1 MMNKTRHIG
10 ATGVAVLSL
19 LSLHANA
26 QLVISDT
33 LTGKSS
39 QFKWMALNGACL
51 TAGDGSASTIPAC
64 NGLAY
69 YAKKTQVGGQDG
81 TIPDID
87 GSGALR
93 LTNGDTTT
101 TGSNGTNQTG
111 AVVSNF
117 IFPTDQGLQVTF
129 TTVTYGGNSYTG
141 IAKNTGADGISF
153 FLSDGSQDPTVGGL
167 GGSLGYSCSNG
178 NATYD
183 GVAGGY
189 IGIGIDEFGN
199 FSNKGDNTSTG
210 PGQGA
215 SRISLRGA
223 GNTNW
228 AYLSTGPYAKYYPS
242 GKNGLAA
249 ADQKAAV
256 QNTCKTGKIWD
267 YSNGVKN
274 AAATSIA
281 LPYNYNFIQKSD
293 LPSNVVIQSQQAVP
307 TPKRSAA
314 TPITYALKITQDG
327 LLTLQYSYNGGAT
340 QTVVSNQKITDSNGP
355 LPKNFRFGFSAGTG
369 GGSNVHEITCF
380 KAAPVTQSNSSGGIN
395 TQPEQRVQVGTQ
407 LYVPYYKA
415 TNWWG
420 GMAAQQLL
428 MDSQTGVVTVSTT
441 ATWDASCTLTGGQ
454 CKAMD
459 VNNTGGPTVPAQ
471 PSTART
477 ILTWDGS
484 KGVPL
489 QWTSAISTTQQGYL
503 RGTDTAAV
511 GQARLAYLRG
521 DRSNEISTTGSG
533 TFRARDGVLGDIV
546 NSSPAW
552 VGAPALSYSGTWQDS
567 LYPATKL
574 AESGYATYISNN
586 ALRQNVVYI
595 GSNDGLVHGFRAGS
609 YDAAGNYVNTNND
622 GREVL
627 AYMPAAALSTI
638 HSSTATMDYS
648 DTQYGHN
655 LYVDGTPGTGDLFYN
670 GAWHTWL
677 VGGLGGGG
685 NPSGP
690 VPDGKTA
697 AVGGAIYALD
707 VTDPSSFSESNASS
721 LVIGEWN
728 AATLSCANVKN
739 CGNYLGATYGTPV
752 IRRLHNGSWAVMFG
766 NGLNSSAGSAGMYMM
781 MVDPKTGQ
789 ISSTQYL
796 DTGAGISGVL
806 RNGIAYVTPVDLDGD
821 HIVDYVYAG
830 DVLGN
835 VWRFDLTSQNPNNW
849 SVSKLFSTGGLPIT
863 SRVAVGA
870 LPISATN
877 GSAQRLMV
885 AFGTGQRFEQT
896 QANAAAYVSGQQ
908 RLYGIW
914 DWNMSGWNAVA
925 SSGAKYASLSGPQ
938 SVALANLQ
946 QQTILEE
953 YMAASG
959 TFYRTVSTN
968 PVCWQGSSVCKAS
981 NTQYG
986 WYLNLTG
993 KDEQVVYN
1001 PTIAYGMFVVNTVIP
1016 PSSAAAQTLSCD
1028 APAAKG
1034 FTMSVT
1040 MAAGGAGKAS
1050 FFATSNDV
1058 FAPHNGNLVSGV
1070 GLSATGSSSFVTVGG
1085 NAWMV
1090 NNTQGGTGVATQI
1103 NPFASGSAVGS
1114 RLNWTKLR

>member
-1 MMNKTRHIG
+1 MMKKTRHIG
-10 ATGVAVLSL
+10 AAGVALLSL
-19 LSLHANA
+19 LSLRANA

-33 LTGKSS
+33 LTGTSSSFDWKS
-39 QFKWMALNGACL
+39 LNGACL
-51 TAGDGSASTIPAC
+51 TAGDGKTKSTIPAC
-64 NGLAY
+64 SGLAY
-69 YAKKTQVGGQDG
+69 YTNKKATLVGGQNG
-81 TIPDID
+81 TIPDKD

-101 TGSNGTNQTG
+101 SGSNGTNQTG

-117 IFPTDQGLQVTF
+117 TFPTNQGLQVTF
-129 TTVTYGGNSYTG
+129 STVTYGGNSYTG

-153 FLSDGSQDPTVGGL
+153 FLADGSESPTVGAL

-178 NATYD
+178 NPTYD

-215 SRISLRGA
+215 SRISIRGA

-228 AYLSTGPYAKYYPS
+228 TSLSTGAYKKYYPS
-242 GKNGLAA
+242 NLSAD
-249 ADQKAAV
+249 DQKAAV

-267 YSNGVKN
+267 YSKGAKS
-274 AAATSIA
+274 AAATSIN

-293 LPSNVVIQSQQAVP
+293 LPSNVVIQSQQAVA

-355 LPKNFRFGFSAGTG
+355 LPSSFRFGFSAGTG

-380 KAAPVTQSNSSGGIN
+380 KAAPVAQSSSSGGIN

-407 LYVPYYKA
+407 LYLPYYQP

-420 GMAAQQLL
+420 GLTAQQLL
-428 MDSQTGVVTVSTT
+428 MDTNTGAVSISNT
-441 ATWDASCTLTGGQ
+441 ATWDANCTLTGGKCQ
-454 CKAMD
+454 AM
-459 VNNTGGPTVPAQ
+459 GGTAVGAQ
-471 PSTART
+471 APGART
-477 ILTWDGS
+477 ILTWNGS

-489 QWTSAISTTQQGYL
+489 QWTNAISTAQQGYL
-503 RGTDTAAV
+503 TGTDTGAV
-511 GQARLAYLRG
+511 GQSRLAYLRG
-521 DRSNEISTTGSG
+521 DRTNEMSSAGTGS
-533 TFRARDGVLGDIV
+533 FRKRDGVLGDIV
-546 NSSPAW
+546 NASPTW
-552 VGAPALSYSGTWQDS
+552 VGAPALSYSGSWQDS
-567 LYPATKL
+567 LYPSVKL
-574 AESGYATYISNN
+574 SESGYASYISSN

-595 GSNDGLVHGFRAGS
+595 GSNDGMVHGFRAGS
-609 YDAAGNYVNTNND
+609 YDASGNYVNTNND
-622 GREVL
+622 GLEVL
-627 AYMPAAALSTI
+627 AYMPAAALSSI
-638 HSSTATMDYS
+638 HSSTVSMDFS

-655 LYVDGTPGTGDLFYN
+655 LFVDGTPGTGDLYYN

-690 VPDGKTA
+690 APDGKTA
-697 AVGGAIYALD
+697 VAGGAIYALD
-707 VTDPSSFSESNASS
+707 VTNPSSFSESNAAS

-728 AATLSCANVKN
+728 AASLSCANVKN

-752 IRRLHNGSWAVMFG
+752 IRRLHNGSWAVLFG

-796 DTGAGISGVL
+796 DTGAGIYGGL

-821 HIVDYVYAG
+821 HIVDFVYAG

-835 VWRFDLTSQNPNNW
+835 VWRFDLTSQNPNSW
-849 SVSKLFSTGGLPIT
+849 SVSKIFSTGGLPIT

-870 LPISATN
+870 LPISATT

-896 QANAAAYVSGQQ
+896 QSSAASYASGQQ
-908 RLYGIW
+908 YLYGVW

-925 SSGAKYASLSGPQ
+925 GSGAKFASLTGPQ
-938 SVALANLQ
+938 TNTNLQ
-946 QQTILEE
+946 QQTILDTFT
-953 YMAASG
+953 AASG
-959 TFYRTVSTN
+959 TRYRTVSTN
-968 PVCWQGSSVCKAS
+968 PVCWQGSTVCGNAAS
-981 NTQYG
+981 ANTQYG
-986 WYLNLTG
+986 WYLKLDLSQN
-993 KDEQVVYN
+993 EQVVYN
-1001 PTIAYGMFVVNTVIP
+1001 PTLAYGMFVVNTVIP
-1016 PSSAAAQTLSCD
+1016 PASAAQTLSCD
-1028 APAAKG
+1028 AAPPSG
-1034 FTMSVT
+1034 FTMSVA
-1040 MAAGGAGKAS
+1040 MATGGAGKAS
-1050 FFATSNDV
+1050 FFATSADT
-1058 FAPHNGNLVSGV
+1058 FAPYNDHFVSGI
-1070 GLSATGSSSFVTVGG
+1070 GLSATGSSSFVTTKAG
-1085 NAWMV
+1085 NAWML

-1114 RLNWTKLR
+1114 RLNWSKLR

>member
-1 MMNKTRHIG
+1 MMKKTRHIG
-10 ATGVAVLSL
+10 AAGVALLTL
-19 LSLHANA
+19 LSLRANA

-33 LTGKSS
+33 LTGGSSSFDWKS
-39 QFKWMALNGACL
+39 LNGACL
-51 TAGDGSASTIPAC
+51 TAGDPAATSKIPAC
-64 NGLAY
+64 KGLAY
-69 YAKKTQVGGQDG
+69 YTNKKVTLVGGQNG
-81 TIPDID
+81 TIPDNA

-101 TGSNGTNQTG
+101 SGSNGTNQTG

-117 IFPTDQGLQVTF
+117 TFPTNQGLQVTF
-129 TTVTYGGNSYTG
+129 STVTYGGNSYSG
-141 IAKNTGADGISF
+141 IANNTGADGISF
-153 FLSDGSQDPTVGGL
+153 FLADGAQSPTVGAL

-178 NATYD
+178 NSTYD

-228 AYLSTGPYAKYYPS
+228 AYLSSAYPKYYPS
-242 GKNGLAA
+242 NLSA
-249 ADQKAAV
+249 ADQKSAV

-267 YSNGVKN
+267 YSKGASN
-274 AAATSIA
+274 ASSTSTT
-281 LPYNYNFIQKSD
+281 LTYNYNFIQKSD
-293 LPSNVVIQSQQAVP
+293 LPSNVVIQSQEAVA

-355 LPKNFRFGFSAGTG
+355 LPSNFRFGFSAGTG

-380 KAAPVTQSNSSGGIN
+380 KAAPVAQSSSSGGIN

-407 LYVPYYKA
+407 LYLAYYHP

-420 GMAAQQLL
+420 ELTAQQLL
-428 MDSQTGVVTVSTT
+428 MDTNTGAVTVSNT
-441 ATWDASCTLTGGQ
+441 ATWDASCTLTGGACQ
-454 CKAMD
+454 AM
-459 VNNTGGPTVPAQ
+459 GGTSITAQ
-471 PSTART
+471 TASSRA
-477 ILTWDGS
+477 ILTWNGS

-489 QWTSAISTTQQGYL
+489 QWTNAISTTQQGYL
-503 RGTDTAAV
+503 TGTDTATV
-511 GQARLAYLRG
+511 GQARLAFLRG
-521 DRSNEISTTGSG
+521 DRSNEVGSG
-533 TFRARDGVLGDIV
+533 TSAFRKRDGVLGDIV
-546 NSSPAW
+546 NSSPTW
-552 VGAPALSYSGTWQDS
+552 VGAPALSYSGTWRDL
-567 LYPATKL
+567 LYPAATMS
-574 AESGYATYISNN
+574 ESAYATYMSNN

-595 GSNDGLVHGFRAGS
+595 GSNDGLVHGFRSGS
-609 YDAAGNYVNTNND
+609 YDTSGNFVNTNND

-627 AYMPAAALSTI
+627 AYMPAAVLSNI
-638 HSSTATMDYS
+638 HSTTAAMDFS

-655 LYVDGTPGTGDLFYN
+655 LFVDGTPGTGDLYYN

-697 AVGGAIYALD
+697 ATGGAIYALD
-707 VTDPSSFSESNASS
+707 VTDPTSFSESNAAS

-728 AATLSCANVKN
+728 AASLSCANVKN

-752 IRRLHNGSWAVMFG
+752 IRRLHNGSWAVLFG

-796 DTGAGISGVL
+796 DTGAGISNGL

-835 VWRFDLTSQNPNNW
+835 VWRFDLTSQNSNNW
-849 SVSKLFSTGGLPIT
+849 SVSKIFSTGGLPIT

-870 LPISATN
+870 LPISSTT

-896 QANAAAYVSGQQ
+896 QSSAATYSSASQQ
-908 RLYGIW
+908 YLYGIW
-914 DWNMSGWNAVA
+914 DWNMSGWNSVA

-946 QQTILEE
+946 QQTVLEQFT
-953 YMAASG
+953 AASG
-959 TFYRTVSTN
+959 TQYRTVSTN
-968 PVCWQGSSVCKAS
+968 PVCWQGSTVCGKAASS

-986 WYLNLTG
+986 WYLQLPTG
-993 KDEQVVYN
+993 QNEQVIYN
-1001 PTIAYGMFVVNTVIP
+1001 PTLAYGMFVVNTVIP
-1016 PSSAAAQTLSCD
+1016 PSSAAQTLSCD
-1028 APAAKG
+1028 AVPPAG
-1034 FTMSVT
+1034 FS
-1040 MAAGGAGKAS
+1040 MAVAMATGGAGKAS
-1050 FFATSNDV
+1050 FFPTSANT
-1058 FAPHNGNLVSGV
+1058 FAPYNDHFVSGV
-1070 GLSATGSSSFVTVGG
+1070 GLSATGSSSFVTTKSGS
-1085 NAWMV
+1085 AWML